1 MIALLLP
8 ALAVVVTLLLALG
21 LASVAAGPGRQG
33 RLASRGSLLL
43 CALGGL
49 LAVVQLLSGA
59 EASSLS
65 LGIGL
70 PGLPLHLA
78 LDGLSAAF
86 MLLLMLTGAAAAA
99 AALDDHGQ
107 YDSTAP
113 FFPVF
118 LGGMALTL
126 LAADG
131 FVRNEGDMQVA
142 VKPYQIPYRI
152 LLPRRAEATNLLVPV
167 AFSASHVAYSSVR
180 MEPQYMILG
189 QAAGVAAKMAI
200 EGKTSVQQI
209 DTAALTAKL
218 RAQGVVMEYV
228 PSPQATALGLARKA
242 K

>member
-78 LDGLSAAF
+78 LAW
-86 MLLLMLTGAAAAA
+86 
-99 AALDDHGQ
+99 
-107 YDSTAP
+107 
-113 FFPVF
+113 
-118 LGGMALTL
+118 
-126 LAADG
+126 
-131 FVRNEGDMQVA
+131 
-142 VKPYQIPYRI
+142 
-152 LLPRRAEATNLLVPV
+152 
-167 AFSASHVAYSSVR
+167 
-180 MEPQYMILG
+180 
-189 QAAGVAAKMAI
+189 
-200 EGKTSVQQI
+200 
-209 DTAALTAKL
+209 
-218 RAQGVVMEYV
+218 
-228 PSPQATALGLARKA
+228 
-242 K
+242 